1 MHEIFETFLCRPRKL
16 YKSIQTHNNMY
27 AGRMNTTFFITTFI
41 SNQIKGD
48 TTAVGA
54 KMYKCNLMFIKSKN
68 IVKVL

>member
-1 MHEIFETFLCRPRKL
+1 
-16 YKSIQTHNNMY
+16 MY